1 MLFDRQQ
8 LPQLRFLK
16 HRHDS
21 ASNFVNYEKDILNT
35 TTSPYMF
42 RNETMSE
49 WLTKMQPLVSLLFD
63 QMNVMKNFKNYIVD
77 KYYYK
82 HSE

>member
-21 ASNFVNYEKDILNT
+21 FDGFLDYEKQILDSSL
-35 TTSPYMF
+35 SPYTYLNDDM
-42 RNETMSE
+42 NG
-49 WLTKMQPLVSLLFD
+49 WLKRMQPLVAILFD

-82 HSE
+82 HSK

>member
-1 MLFDRQQ
+1 MLFDRKQ
-8 LPQLRFLK
+8 LPILRFMK

-21 ASNFVNYEKDILNT
+21 NQNWANYEKNILNST
-35 TTSPYMF
+35 LSPYMF
-42 RNETMSE
+42 RNDNMAE
-49 WLTKMQPLVSLLFD
+49 WLTKMQQLVSLLFD

>member
-1 MLFDRQQ
+1 MLFDRKQ
-8 LPQLRFLK
+8 LPQLRFMK
-16 HRHDS
+16 HRHDTEK
-21 ASNFVNYEKDILNT
+21 NWVDYEKEILNST
-35 TTSPYMF
+35 LSPYMF
-42 RNETMSE
+42 RNETMTE
-49 WLTKMQPLVSLLFD
+49 WLTRMQSLVSLLFD

>member
-1 MLFDRQQ
+1 MLFDRKQ
-8 LPQLRFLK
+8 LPVLRFLK

-21 ASNFVNYEKDILNT
+21 AKYWVDYEKQILDSSL
-35 TTSPYMF
+35 SPYMY
-42 RNETMSE
+42 RNDFMNE
-49 WLTKMQPLVSLLFD
+49 WLKKMQPLVSLLFD
-63 QMNVMKNFKNYIVD
+63 QMNVMKNFKNYMVD